1 MRKHVNQRYEGI
13 ADDGRTFDS
22 KSTSALTIAEI

>member
-1 MRKHVNQRYEGI
+1 MRKHMNQRYEGL
-13 ADDGRTFDS
+13 DETRTLDS